1 MTASPFS
8 LEIIRAPQTDRRF
21 RAALFDFD
29 GTLADTEKDLAATW
43 KKVMALRHLECADFD
58 RRFRVGPLLT
68 EMSDELFP
76 SLVGAAKE
84 EVMQLYRRLYVEGGY
99 PLTELYPGVREWL
112 AELLRAGKKL
122 FIATNKYSRPT
133 EALLQK
139 TGLTGVFQKIYAP
152 DSFPGGQLLKKVFLG
167 RAIAEQNCDPAR
179 CVMIGD
185 TLNDLLAGRANGLK
199 AGMVEWGYDNAD
211 EIAAHHPDV

>member
-1 MTASPFS
+1 M
-8 LEIIRAPQTDRRF
+8 DRF
-21 RAALFDFD
+21 DCYFFDFD
-29 GTLADTEKDLAATW
+29 GTLADTEKDLSATW

-58 RRFRVGPLLT
+58 HRFRVGPLLT

-76 SLVGAAKE
+76 DLVGDAKE
-84 EVMQLYRRLYVEGGY
+84 EVMQLYRRLYVEDGY

-112 AELLRAGKKL
+112 NELLSAGKKL

-133 EALLQK
+133 EALLRK

-199 AGMVEWGYDNAD
+199 AGMVEWGYGNAA
-211 EIAAHHPDV
+211 EIAAHHPDIYYTREPDTGRIIVR